1 MKSLK
6 EYLSDHHAVYKW
18 EWIVLGL
25 LLLIPFISFA
35 YADLKSIIHYETNF
49 AGSIFKGGGI
59 QNFYTYCMEQVRFYN
74 DHGIEGV
81 SYATYDF
88 PIYIVLGI
96 WGIPLYIYEQITGI
110 DPTCSFGTLLYGKS
124 IYIVALVIS
133 AYLIYKIC
141 RELGVN
147 SRNSI
152 WGSFGFVSSLLVVAD
167 ICIIGQSDI
176 LVIVWILLGI
186 LALLKKKQW
195 QFVIYFMIAISF
207 KPFALFAFV
216 PLLLLTDK
224 NIIRIIEKMSV
235 AASLTLVSNILFYW
249 NTEAMEIKKQF
260 SHGMLDKLTAARIP
274 LLSYEIPLILILL
287 GGVCLFCFLKK
298 ELLEDDIRKK
308 YILYISFL
316 SMSIVFSSFK
326 FFPYWGLYLAPFLA
340 IILVANIEETNH
352 NFLLETISM
361 ATLTLA
367 HYSVYSLCY
376 DAQNAKVMILNKLFK
391 KLNYEELPIKLGMV
405 TKILKIYGYSE
416 YVFAIYLLCLWAIL
430 WINRPEKICIKDQ
443 STNYR
448 RLMMQRLVVNAII
461 VSIPFGVVFL
471 NILAL

>member
-1 MKSLK
+1 
-6 EYLSDHHAVYKW
+6 
-18 EWIVLGL
+18 
-25 LLLIPFISFA
+25 
-35 YADLKSIIHYETNF
+35 
-49 AGSIFKGGGI
+49 
-59 QNFYTYCMEQVRFYN
+59 
-74 DHGIEGV
+74 
-81 SYATYDF
+81 
-88 PIYIVLGI
+88 
-96 WGIPLYIYEQITGI
+96 
-110 DPTCSFGTLLYGKS
+110 
-124 IYIVALVIS
+124 
-133 AYLIYKIC
+133 
-141 RELGVN
+141 
-147 SRNSI
+147 
-152 WGSFGFVSSLLVVAD
+152 
-167 ICIIGQSDI
+167 
-176 LVIVWILLGI
+176 
-186 LALLKKKQW
+186 
-195 QFVIYFMIAISF
+195 
-207 KPFALFAFV
+207 
-216 PLLLLTDK
+216 
-224 NIIRIIEKMSV
+224 
-235 AASLTLVSNILFYW
+235 
-249 NTEAMEIKKQF
+249 
-260 SHGMLDKLTAARIP
+260 
-274 LLSYEIPLILILL
+274 
-287 GGVCLFCFLKK
+287 
-298 ELLEDDIRKK
+298 
-308 YILYISFL
+308 
-316 SMSIVFSSFK
+316 MSIVFSSFK